1 MSRLFKFLIS
11 PLWLPLLWV
20 VGSGFWGYISHAPP
34 AGRREIYFLGG
45 LLLYFFLLL
54 LSRERGRSFAHTF
67 EHELTHLVV
76 GLVFFKSPSKF
87 KVGRQDG
94 ETYLS
99 GSNFVIS
106 LAPYF
111 LPLWALI
118 PLLLLPLLN
127 PAGTLGALA
136 LLGFLYGL
144 HIYSTIHEF
153 GFYQPDVKEHGR
165 IFSML
170 CVATLN
176 LVMLGIITGAV
187 ATGYPGIADYFRH
200 CANNAFAG
208 WHFLMQNI

>member
-1 MSRLFKFLIS
+1 MSRLFKLLIS
-11 PLWLPLLWV
+11 PLWLPLLWAA
-20 VGSGFWGYISHAPP
+20 SDGFWRYAGQAPP
-34 AGRREIYFLGG
+34 SGRRELYFLGG
-45 LLLYFFLLL
+45 LLLYFVLLL
-54 LSRERGRSFAHTF
+54 LSRDRGRSFAHTF

-76 GLVFFKSPSKF
+76 GLLFFKSPSQF
-87 KVGRQDG
+87 KVGKQDG

-111 LPLWALI
+111 LPLWAMI

-127 PAGTLGALA
+127 PAGTFGALA

-144 HIYSTIHEF
+144 HVYSTIHEF

-165 IFSML
+165 IFSLL

-187 ATGYPGIADYFRH
+187 ASGYPGIAEYFRY
-200 CANNAFAG
+200 CAQAVVHG
-208 WHFLMQNI
+208 WQFVMQR

>member
-1 MSRLFKFLIS
+1 MSRLFKLLLS

-20 VGSGFWGYISHAPP
+20 AGAGFWAYIGHAPP
-34 AGRREIYFLGG
+34 TGRRELYFLGG
-45 LLLYFFLLL
+45 LLLYFALLL
-54 LSRERGRSFAHTF
+54 LSRDRGRSFAHTF

-76 GLVFFKSPSKF
+76 GLLFFKSPSQF
-87 KVGRQDG
+87 KVGKQDG

-111 LPLWALI
+111 LPLWAMI
-118 PLLLLPLLN
+118 PLLLLPVLN

-144 HIYSTIHEF
+144 HVYSTIHEF

-165 IFSML
+165 VFSLL

-176 LVMLGIITGAV
+176 IIMLGIITGAV
-187 ATGYPGIADYFRH
+187 ASGYPGIADYFRKCVH
-200 CANNAFAG
+200 AAFEL
-208 WHFLMQNI
+208 WKHIVVRL